1 MKKQYFKKGEKVW
14 VKSEKKAGIVKEL
27 IINPNKKEFKAE
39 VEIKVDENT
48 KLNKKVELKDLEKT
62 FGSKNHTPRP
72 TILIAKTRYDAVI
85 PSKENEDAG
94 YDVYACFEEDEVV
107 IMPNEVAMIGT
118 GIATSITDDWVLVV
132 KERGSTGTKAMSVR
146 AGIIDSSFRGEI
158 FVPIN
163 NTSDKRI
170 VITKSVDQVE
180 KHEDRILY
188 PYSKAIAQMLLLPVP
203 KTNIKEISYEDLQ
216 KIPSKR
222 GTGALGSS
230 NK

>member
-27 IINPNKKEFKAE
+27 IINPSKKEFKAE
-39 VEIKVDENT
+39 IEIKVDENT
-48 KLNKKVELKDLEKT
+48 KLNKKVDLKDLEKT
-62 FGSKNHTPRP
+62 LGNKNYTPRP
-72 TILIAKTRYDAVI
+72 TILIAKTKDGAII

-94 YDVYACFEEDEVV
+94 YDVYACFEEEAIV

-170 VITKSVDQVE
+170 VITKAIDKVE
-180 KHEDRILY
+180 KHEDKILY

-203 KTNIKEISYEDLQ
+203 KTKIKEISYEDLQ